1 MDQPH
6 HILSETQELILGRE
20 PECQIIFDSRLYGR
34 VSRRHAAVRPSQK
47 TDKNNQAYPTWQI
60 CDLNSANGTFINGQR
75 VQNCQTLQVGDRITL
90 GGQNG
95 PELVFECQ
103 SCNQKL
109 PGKSA
114 AGFNRLDSAQPETAL
129 TWNHLVP
136 VVSTR
141 RDLVQKAYLIP
152 GIITVIFVVFLFVA
166 ADSPALFNL
175 LLAAYLGGAGFF
187 FIYQLCGKRKPWW
200 ILMGSAIATMAIL
213 YYGPT
218 LSLFI
223 YIFRVVLPGNTERVE
238 QAGFI
243 SQFVAHFF
251 GAGLMEELLKALPAL
266 GLCWIGR
273 SLSWQWRDRI
283 GVVEPLDGILL
294 AAAAALGFT
303 WLETLGQFVPAVA
316 QQVAAMSGTG
326 AGQLAGLQ
334 LLIPRVLG
342 SVAGHMA
349 YSGYF
354 GYFIGLSVLKPSK
367 RWRILGIGYL
377 TAATVHALWNAT
389 ASTLG
394 PLGPLGLAFVGVIA
408 YAFLVAAILKA
419 RELSPSRSQN
429 FAARI

>member
-20 PECQIIFDSRLYGR
+20 PECQIIFDSRLYDR

-103 SCNQKL
+103 TYNQKL

-114 AGFNRLDSAQPETAL
+114 AGFNRLDSARPETAL
-129 TWNHLVP
+129 TWNHLVL

-273 SLSWQWRDRI
+273 SLSWHWRDRV